1 MGSITSWVRLEPRC
15 RDDAMS
21 EAVHARIYD
30 PLWMLA
36 RQWQAAEFQGEDTGS
51 PVLARWRGDSAPITR
66 YYAGAIKKDTS
77 ISAPRYDAKSMPL
90 EALVERQ
97 PLRGAA
103 NQGSLRLAVESGMS
117 FLRMLDAQPMSRSYR
132 ADFLKLFALQPP
144 TDAERA
150 SADAETLS
158 YWKLMAT
165 RALDARRLV
174 AAFRNA
180 SGKRIPMPATLP
192 LVPGDKAEVD
202 GTINEWLAQQDAL
215 FALPQSDASD
225 AWDSE
230 RLEYAFSIGGAPGN
244 EEVPLTAAQYAEG
257 HLDWHSVDYDP
268 EINLGAAA
276 DKASTPLVRAVIP
289 APVSFRGAP
298 AQRFWE
304 MEDRAI
310 DYGLL
315 PAGPGDI
322 PQLMLSEFASGFGNE
337 WYVIPLDLDV
347 GTLTKTRSLV
357 ITDSFG
363 VQTLISPVNDPA
375 KPATGWSMFELSSIQ
390 RKDTPDLRARSNLL
404 FLAPALLR
412 TIDSRPLEEVLFM
425 RDEMANIAWAVEHVV
440 QGAIENRLEPGAVP
454 DPPQATLTPPSGLPQ
469 YRLAT
474 EVPSNWTPLLPQRV
488 ADPPSLRLVRA
499 AMLAPDGTNAIR
511 HALGELL
518 NAAAQLQLFDEE
530 VPREGVKVTRQF
542 ERARWID
549 GGTLLWVGLRKQVG
563 RGEGSSALR
572 FDGVEASALVTR
584 PT

>member
-15 RDDAMS
+15 RDDDLN

-66 YYAGAIKKDTS
+66 YYAGAIMKNTN

-97 PLRGAA
+97 PLRKPT
-103 NQGSLRLAVESGMS
+103 NEGSLRLAVESGMH

-132 ADFLKLFALQPP
+132 ADFLKLYSVLPP
-144 TDAERA
+144 TDAELK
-150 SADAETLS
+150 SVDAETLS

-165 RALDARRLV
+165 RALDARRIV
-174 AAFRNA
+174 AAFRDA
-180 SGKRIPMPATLP
+180 AGKRIPIPATLP
-192 LVPGDKAEVD
+192 VAAGDKAEVD
-202 GTINEWLAQQDAL
+202 GVINEWLAQHDSL
-215 FALPQSDASD
+215 FALPQADAPD
-225 AWDSE
+225 AWNSE
-230 RLEYAFSIGGAPGN
+230 RLEYAFSIGGAPGG
-244 EEVPLTAAQYAEG
+244 EEIPLTAAQYAEG

-276 DKASTPLVRAVIP
+276 DKASKPLVRAIIP

-337 WYVIPLDLDV
+337 WYVIPIDLDV

-363 VQTLISPVNDPA
+363 VQTLISPVNDPTT
-375 KPATGWSMFELSSIQ
+375 PITGWSMFELSGIQ
-390 RKDTPDLRARSNLL
+390 RKDTPDLRPRSNLL
-404 FLAPALLR
+404 FLAPSLLN
-412 TIDSRPLEEVLFM
+412 TVDSRPLEEVLFM
-425 RDEMANIAWAVEHVV
+425 RDEMANMAWAVEHVV

-454 DPPQATLTPPSGLPQ
+454 DAPQTTLPTPSGLPR

-474 EVPSNWTPLLPQRV
+474 DIPVNWTPLLPQRV

-499 AMLAPDGTNAIR
+499 AMLAPDGSNAIR
-511 HALGELL
+511 RAHGELL
-518 NAAAQLQLFDEE
+518 NAEARLALYDEE
-530 VPREGVKVTRQF
+530 IPREGVRVTRQF
-542 ERARWID
+542 ERTRWL
-549 GGTLLWVGLRKQVG
+549 GGSTLLWIGLRKQVG

-572 FDGVEASALVTR
+572 FDDASTSAE
-584 PT
+584 

>member
-15 RDDAMS
+15 RDDDLN

-36 RQWQAAEFQGEDTGS
+36 RQWQAGEFQGEDTGS
-51 PVLARWRGDSAPITR
+51 PVLARWRADSAPITR
-66 YYAGAIKKDTS
+66 YYAGAIKKDTNV
-77 ISAPRYDAKSMPL
+77 SAPRYDAKTMPL
-90 EALVERQ
+90 EAVVERQ
-97 PLRGAA
+97 PLRKPT
-103 NQGSLRLAVESGMS
+103 NEGSLRLAVESGMHC
-117 FLRMLDAQPMSRSYR
+117 LRMLDAQPISRSYR
-132 ADFLKLFALQPP
+132 PDFLSRFALLPP

-150 SADAETLS
+150 GVDGETLS

-165 RALDARRLV
+165 RALDGRRLV
-174 AAFRNA
+174 AAFRDA
-180 SGKRIPMPATLP
+180 SGKRIPIPATLP
-192 LVPGDKAEVD
+192 IATGDNAEVD
-202 GTINEWLAQQDAL
+202 GTINDWLAQHDTL
-215 FALPQSDASD
+215 FTLPQPNAPD
-225 AWDSE
+225 AWNPE

-244 EEVPLTAAQYAEG
+244 EEIPLTAAQYAEG

-276 DKASTPLVRAVIP
+276 DKASTSLVRAVIP
-289 APVSFRGAP
+289 APVTFRGAP

-322 PQLMLSEFASGFGNE
+322 PHLMLSEFASSFGNE
-337 WYVIPLDLDV
+337 WYVIPIDLDV

-363 VQTLISPVNDPA
+363 VQTLIAPVNDPA
-375 KPATGWSMFELSSIQ
+375 KPVTGWSMFELSGIQ
-390 RKDTPDLRARSNLL
+390 RKDTPDLRPRSNLL
-404 FLAPALLR
+404 FLAPSLLK

-425 RDEMANIAWAVEHVV
+425 RDEMANMAWAVEHVV

-454 DPPQATLTPPSGLPQ
+454 DAPQTTLPTPSGLPR

-474 EVPSNWTPLLPQRV
+474 DVPVNWTPLLPQRV

-511 HALGELL
+511 HAQGELL
-518 NAAAQLQLFDEE
+518 NAAVNLRLFDEE

-542 ERARWID
+542 ERTRWI
-549 GGTLLWVGLRKQVG
+549 GGSTLLWVGLRKQVG

-572 FDGVEASALVTR
+572 FDEAEAAI
-584 PT
+584 

>member
-15 RDDAMS
+15 RDDGMS

-36 RQWQAAEFQGEDTGS
+36 RQWQAAEFQGEDSGS

-66 YYAGAIKKDTS
+66 YYAGAITKDTS
-77 ISAPRYDAKSMPL
+77 ISAMRYDAKSMPL

-97 PLRGAA
+97 PLHRPTSG
-103 NQGSLRLAVESGMS
+103 GSLRLAVESGMH

-132 ADFLKLFALQPP
+132 ADFLARFALQPP

-150 SADAETLS
+150 SVDAETLS
-158 YWKLMAT
+158 YWNLMAT

-174 AAFRNA
+174 AAFRSG
-180 SGKRIPMPATLP
+180 SGKRIPIPESLSIAP
-192 LVPGDKAEVD
+192 SDRAEVD
-202 GTINEWLAQQDAL
+202 NAINAWLAQWDTL
-215 FALPQSDASD
+215 FALPHSDAPD
-225 AWDSE
+225 AWNAE
-230 RLEYAFSIGGAPGN
+230 RLEYAFSIGGAPGG
-244 EEVPLTAAQYAEG
+244 EEIPLTAAQYAEG

-268 EINLGAAA
+268 EIDLGAAA
-276 DKASTPLVRAVIP
+276 DKASTPLLRALIP

-337 WYVIPLDLDV
+337 WYVIPIDLDV

-375 KPATGWSMFELSSIQ
+375 KPMTGWSMFELSGIQ
-390 RKDTPDLRARSNLL
+390 RKDTPDLGPRSNLL
-404 FLAPALLR
+404 FLVPSLLK
-412 TIDSRPLEEVLFM
+412 TIDGRPLEEVLFM
-425 RDEMANIAWAVEHVV
+425 RDEMANMAWAVEHVV

-454 DPPQATLTPPSGLPQ
+454 DALQATLPTPSGLTQ
-469 YRLAT
+469 YRLAMD
-474 EVPSNWTPLLPQRV
+474 VPVNWTPLLPQRV

-499 AMLAPDGTNAIR
+499 AMLAPDGSNVMR
-511 HALGELL
+511 HAQGELL
-518 NAAAQLQLFDEE
+518 NAAAKLALFDEE
-530 VPREGVKVTRQF
+530 VPRAGVKVTRQF
-542 ERARWID
+542 EHTRWL
-549 GGTLLWVGLRKQVG
+549 GGSALLWIGLRKQVG

-572 FDGVEASALVTR
+572 FDSVNTPGTEA
-584 PT
+584 

>member
-15 RDDAMS
+15 RDDDLN

-51 PVLARWRGDSAPITR
+51 PVLARWRADSAPITR
-66 YYAGAIKKDTS
+66 YYAGAIKKDTNV
-77 ISAPRYDAKSMPL
+77 SAPRYDAKTMPL

-97 PLRGAA
+97 PLRRPT
-103 NQGSLRLAVESGMS
+103 NEGSLRLAVESGMH
-117 FLRMLDAQPMSRSYR
+117 FLRMLDAQPVSRSYR
-132 ADFLKLFALQPP
+132 PDFLSRFALLPP
-144 TDAERA
+144 SDVERA
-150 SADAETLS
+150 SVDAETLS

-165 RALDARRLV
+165 RALDGRRLV
-174 AAFRNA
+174 AAFRDA
-180 SGKRIPMPATLP
+180 SGRRVPIPATLP
-192 LVPGDKAEVD
+192 VAPGDKAEVD
-202 GTINEWLAQQDAL
+202 GAINDWLAQHDAL
-215 FALPQSDASD
+215 FALPQSNAPD
-225 AWDSE
+225 AWNPE
-230 RLEYAFSIGGAPGN
+230 RLEYAFSVGGAPGG
-244 EEVPLTAAQYAEG
+244 EEIPLTAAQYAEG

-322 PQLMLSEFASGFGNE
+322 PHLMLSEFASGFGNE
-337 WYVIPLDLDV
+337 WYVIPIDLDV

-375 KPATGWSMFELSSIQ
+375 KPVTGWSMFELSGIQ
-390 RKDTPDLRARSNLL
+390 RKDTPDLRPRSNLL
-404 FLAPALLR
+404 FLAPSLLK

-425 RDEMANIAWAVEHVV
+425 RDEMANMAWAVEHVV

-454 DPPQATLTPPSGLPQ
+454 DAPQTTLPTPSGLPQ

-474 EVPSNWTPLLPQRV
+474 DVPVNWTPLLPQRV

-499 AMLAPDGTNAIR
+499 AMLALDGTNTIR
-511 HALGELL
+511 HAQGELL
-518 NAAAQLQLFDEE
+518 NAVVNLRLFDEE

-542 ERARWID
+542 ERTRWI
-549 GGTLLWVGLRKQVG
+549 GGSTLLWVGLRKQVG

-572 FDGVEASALVTR
+572 FDEAAI
-584 PT
+584 

>member
-15 RDDAMS
+15 RDDDLN

-36 RQWQAAEFQGEDTGS
+36 RQWQAGEFQGEDTGS
-51 PVLARWRGDSAPITR
+51 PVLARWRADSAPITR
-66 YYAGAIKKDTS
+66 YYAGAIKKDTNV
-77 ISAPRYDAKSMPL
+77 SAPRYDAKTMPL
-90 EALVERQ
+90 EAVVERQ
-97 PLRGAA
+97 PLRKPT
-103 NQGSLRLAVESGMS
+103 NEGSLRLAVESGMH
-117 FLRMLDAQPMSRSYR
+117 FLRMLDAQPISRSYR
-132 ADFLKLFALQPP
+132 HDFLSRFALLPP

-150 SADAETLS
+150 GVDGETLS

-165 RALDARRLV
+165 RALDGRRLV
-174 AAFRNA
+174 AAFRDA
-180 SGKRIPMPATLP
+180 SGKRIPIPATLP
-192 LVPGDKAEVD
+192 IATGDNAEVD
-202 GTINEWLAQQDAL
+202 GTINDWLAQHDTL
-215 FALPQSDASD
+215 FTLPQPNAPD
-225 AWDSE
+225 AWNPE

-244 EEVPLTAAQYAEG
+244 EEIPLTAAQYAEG

-276 DKASTPLVRAVIP
+276 DKASTSLVRAVIP
-289 APVSFRGAP
+289 APVTFRGAP

-322 PQLMLSEFASGFGNE
+322 PHLMLSEFASSFGNE
-337 WYVIPLDLDV
+337 WYVIPIDLDV

-363 VQTLISPVNDPA
+363 VQTLIAPVNDPA
-375 KPATGWSMFELSSIQ
+375 KPVTGWSMFELSGIQ
-390 RKDTPDLRARSNLL
+390 RKDTPDLRPRSNLL
-404 FLAPALLR
+404 FLAPSLLK

-425 RDEMANIAWAVEHVV
+425 RDEMANMAWAVEHVV

-454 DPPQATLTPPSGLPQ
+454 DAPQTTLPTPSGLPR

-474 EVPSNWTPLLPQRV
+474 DVPVNWTPLLPQRV

-511 HALGELL
+511 HAQGELL
-518 NAAAQLQLFDEE
+518 NAAVNLRLFDEE

-542 ERARWID
+542 ERTRWI
-549 GGTLLWVGLRKQVG
+549 GGSTLLWVGLRKQVG

-572 FDGVEASALVTR
+572 FDEAEAAI
-584 PT
+584 

>member
-15 RDDAMS
+15 RDDELN

-36 RQWQAAEFQGEDTGS
+36 RQWQVAEFQGEDTGS
-51 PVLARWRGDSAPITR
+51 PVMARWRGESAPISR
-66 YYAGAIKKDTS
+66 YYAGAIKKDTN
-77 ISAPRYDAKSMPL
+77 ISAPRYDASAMPL

-97 PLRGAA
+97 PLHGAA
-103 NQGSLRLAVESGMS
+103 DQGSLRLAVESGMH

-132 ADFLKLFALQPP
+132 ADFLKLYAVLPP
-144 TDAERA
+144 TDTERTAAEP
-150 SADAETLS
+150 ETLS
-158 YWKLMAT
+158 YWKLMAS
-165 RALDARRLV
+165 RALDARRV
-174 AAFRNA
+174 IAAFRNA
-180 SGKRIPMPATLP
+180 AGKRLPIPTTLP
-192 LVPGDKAEVD
+192 IAAGDKAEVESV
-202 GTINEWLAQQDAL
+202 INEWLAQHDSL
-215 FALPQSDASD
+215 FALPEPSASD
-225 AWDSE
+225 AWNPE
-230 RLEYAFSIGGAPGN
+230 RLEYAFSIAGAPGG
-244 EEVPLTAAQYAEG
+244 EEIALTAAEYAQG

-276 DKASTPLVRAVIP
+276 DKANKPLVRAVMP

-337 WYVIPLDLDV
+337 WYVIPIDLDV

-363 VQTLISPVNDPA
+363 VQTLISPVNDPS
-375 KPATGWSMFELSSIQ
+375 KPATGWSMFELSGIQ
-390 RKDTPDLRARSNLL
+390 RQDTPPLQPRSNLL
-404 FLAPALLR
+404 FLAPALLK

-425 RDEMANIAWAVEHVV
+425 RDEMANIAWAIEHIV

-454 DPPQATLTPPSGLPQ
+454 DGPQTALTPPSALPQ

-474 EVPSNWTPLLPQRV
+474 DVPANWTPLLPQRV

-499 AMLAPDGTNAIR
+499 ATLAADGSNVVR
-511 HALGELL
+511 HAQGELL
-518 NAAAQLQLFDEE
+518 NAAAELKLFNEE
-530 VPREGVKVTRQF
+530 IPREGVKVTRQF
-542 ERARWID
+542 ERTRWI
-549 GGTLLWVGLRKQVG
+549 GGSTLLWVGLRKQVG
-563 RGEGSSALR
+563 KGEGSSALR
-572 FDGVEASALVTR
+572 FDGIGGDGGS
-584 PT
+584 

>member
-15 RDDAMS
+15 RDDDLN

-51 PVLARWRGDSAPITR
+51 PVLARWRADSAPITR
-66 YYAGAIKKDTS
+66 YYAGAIKKDTNV
-77 ISAPRYDAKSMPL
+77 SAPRYDAKTMPL

-97 PLRGAA
+97 PLRRPT
-103 NQGSLRLAVESGMS
+103 NEGSLRLAVESGMH
-117 FLRMLDAQPMSRSYR
+117 FLRMLDAQPVSRSYR
-132 ADFLKLFALQPP
+132 PDFLSRFALLPP
-144 TDAERA
+144 TDVERA
-150 SADAETLS
+150 SVDAETLS

-165 RALDARRLV
+165 RALDGRRLV
-174 AAFRNA
+174 AAFRDA
-180 SGKRIPMPATLP
+180 SGRRVPIPATLP
-192 LVPGDKAEVD
+192 VAPGDKAEVD
-202 GTINEWLAQQDAL
+202 GAINDWLAQHDAL
-215 FALPQSDASD
+215 FALPQSNAPD
-225 AWDSE
+225 AWNPE
-230 RLEYAFSIGGAPGN
+230 RLEYAFSVGGAPGG
-244 EEVPLTAAQYAEG
+244 EEIPLTAAQYAEG

-322 PQLMLSEFASGFGNE
+322 PHLMLSEFASGFGNE
-337 WYVIPLDLDV
+337 WYVIPIDLDV

-375 KPATGWSMFELSSIQ
+375 KPVTGWSMFELSGIQ
-390 RKDTPDLRARSNLL
+390 RKDTPDLRPRSNLL
-404 FLAPALLR
+404 FLAPSLLK

-425 RDEMANIAWAVEHVV
+425 RDEMANMAWAVEHVV

-454 DPPQATLTPPSGLPQ
+454 DAPQTTLSTPSGLPQ

-474 EVPSNWTPLLPQRV
+474 DVPVNWTPLLPQRV

-499 AMLAPDGTNAIR
+499 AMLAPDGTNTIR
-511 HALGELL
+511 HAQGELL
-518 NAAAQLQLFDEE
+518 NAVVNLRLFDEE

-542 ERARWID
+542 ERTRWI
-549 GGTLLWVGLRKQVG
+549 GGSTLLWVGLKKQVG

-572 FDGVEASALVTR
+572 FDEAAI
-584 PT
+584 